1 MQVKNQH
8 EKLNNLSEEKSMILK
23 AIAKT
28 KKGQTVQELSTTFN
42 RSYNS
47 IYPKVIELFK
57 ENHIS
62 RFKGGSNGSYIY
74 QINPFTTDLIS
85 WVLENKMGHSN
96 DKNLFSQTDL
106 LSTAEVN
113 PTLENEQ
120 VFEQLKNLLNEVL
133 SHHKQ
138 AGEKIQQIL
147 DLLNER

>member
-62 RFKGGSNGSYIY
+62 RFKVGSNGSYIY
-74 QINPFTTDLIS
+74 QINPLTTDLIS
-85 WVLENKMGHSN
+85 WVLENKMSHSN

-120 VFEQLKNLLNEVL
+120 VFEQLKNLLNELL